1 MSEVIR
7 EIVIPVRF
15 NESESRRSINVEDEI
30 GEGTRDYKKLYHR
43 PKLNGL
49 VLDGDHDA
57 SYYGLVQAVQGK
69 GLSSNDFTDADKAV
83 VTRLNDQTKGLS
95 MNDYTN
101 QDKQKL
107 DKISAKSG
115 TIDSTKSALIT
126 LLNSLKARR
135 AITQAVYD
143 QIMSTLSE

>member
-1 MSEVIR
+1 MSEVIH

-15 NESESRRSINVEDEI
+15 NESESRRSIGVMDEI
-30 GEGTRDYKKLYHR
+30 GDGTRDYKKLYHR

-49 VLDGDHDA
+49 TLDGDHDA
-57 SYYGLVQAVQGK
+57 AYYGLVPAVSGK
-69 GLSSNDFTDADKAV
+69 VLST
-83 VTRLNDQTKGLS
+83 
-95 MNDYTN
+95 NDYSD

-107 DKISAKSG
+107 NQISAKSR

-135 AITQAVYD
+135 TITQAVYD
-143 QIMSTLSE
+143 QIMETLSE